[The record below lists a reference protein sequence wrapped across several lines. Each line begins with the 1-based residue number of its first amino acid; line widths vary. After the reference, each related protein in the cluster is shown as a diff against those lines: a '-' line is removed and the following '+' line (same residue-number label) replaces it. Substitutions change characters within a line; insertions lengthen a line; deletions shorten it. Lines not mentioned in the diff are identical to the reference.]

1 MRGIHLTVRNNIA
14 FALKLKKMPKNEI
27 NERVEKAA
35 QILELTEI
43 SIDGLVSCQEASA
56 SARGPGDRAPRPS

>member
-1 MRGIHLTVRNNIA
+1 
-14 FALKLKKMPKNEI
+14 MPKNEI

-56 SARGPGDRAPRPS
+56 SAPRWAGRSCASRPS